1 MAELAFQLL
10 EESADHVVYPFGVD
24 VFGFDVAKRM
34 SNVVRF
40 RVALRERFGC
50 SGHVSM
56 QLWGYSAI
64 GDLTVTVQEEP
75 RFLRKKFQKKF
86 ARKNLSN
93 SVTRYAQQKSA
104 RVLEKF

>member
-1 MAELAFQLL
+1 
-10 EESADHVVYPFGVD
+10 
-24 VFGFDVAKRM
+24 
-34 SNVVRF
+34 
-40 RVALRERFGC
+40 
-50 SGHVSM
+50 M

>member
-1 MAELAFQLL
+1 
-10 EESADHVVYPFGVD
+10 DHVVYPFGVD

-64 GDLTVTVQEEP
+64 GDLTVRDGSRGGSVFTKEISEKI
-75 RFLRKKFQKKF
+75 R
-86 ARKNLSN
+86 ARKL
-93 SVTRYAQQKSA
+93 VQQRDA
-104 RVLEKF
+104 I